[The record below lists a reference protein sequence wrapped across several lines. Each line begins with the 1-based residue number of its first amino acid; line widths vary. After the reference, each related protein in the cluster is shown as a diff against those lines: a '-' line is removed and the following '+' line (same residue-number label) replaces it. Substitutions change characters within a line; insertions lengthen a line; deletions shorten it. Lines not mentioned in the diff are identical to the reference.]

1 MSMSIGGERVGTAVA
16 EEKCPEDVHL
26 SAASTMCKPEAA
38 SKKEEM
44 LQHRLYISS
53 QPFTGST
60 DVRVIHSRRRRGFT
74 RRHIF

>member
-1 MSMSIGGERVGTAVA
+1 MSIGGERVGTAVA

-26 SAASTMCKPEAA
+26 TAASTMCKPEAA
-38 SKKEEM
+38 NRKEEM

-53 QPFTGST
+53 QWFTAGT
-60 DVRVIHSRRRRGFT
+60 DVRVIHSTRRGGFA